1 MDLGLK
7 IKLPAKIENLRRFI
21 DFVSDYAKQNQFSDE
36 RIKEIEL
43 ATEEALV
50 NISKYA
56 YPNDIGD
63 IELRCQMQDN
73 NILVIEIID
82 NGIPFDMNSVSEPDL
97 NSSIL
102 NRNVGGLGIHLIKK
116 MVDEI
121 NYKREKD
128 KNHLIFLFYK

>member
-21 DFVSDYAKQNQFSDE
+21 DFVSDYAKQNQFSDK

-116 MVDEI
+116 MVDKI

>member
-102 NRNVGGLGIHLIKK
+102 NRNVVNRK
-116 MVDEI
+116 
-121 NYKREKD
+121 
-128 KNHLIFLFYK
+128 

>member
-21 DFVSDYAKQNQFSDE
+21 DFVSDYAKQNQFSDK

>member
-116 MVDEI
+116 MVDKI